1 MRHLAKS
8 SGPGGAARKLA
19 ALSLLPL
26 LGGCV
31 AAVALAVPAMTAVGV
46 VSKDK
51 RDDAREAALAGDPAP
66 SPISPALATGPA
78 PAETPVAA
86 RVDIPELGGE
96 FEISRLT
103 DLPPPSGLSAAG
115 GPTAPW
121 REFFAY
127 ARDRAERVA
136 GGTLSSSAILSPASA
151 GLMLPQRLECAR
163 AESAVIVDLD
173 RGADEF
179 VPEAAARAA
188 PGLTAGLARL
198 RAAGVLVM
206 WISRLDANRV
216 EDVAAALQRTGLD
229 PTGRDPIL
237 LTLGDGDRKQS
248 LRQQAAESA
257 CVIAIAGDRR
267 EDFDELFG
275 YLRDPA
281 GAANFDTMIGSGWFL
296 VPDALAAPG
305 ESPQEDG

>member
-1 MRHLAKS
+1 LNNWQWWRACCTCFGLNSTH
-8 SGPGGAARKLA
+8 RN
-19 ALSLLPL
+19 LPAWRT
-26 LGGCV
+26 LGNRSV
-31 AAVALAVPAMTAVGV
+31 Y
-46 VSKDK
+46 
-51 RDDAREAALAGDPAP
+51 RRRFDP
-66 SPISPALATGPA
+66 
-78 PAETPVAA
+78 
-86 RVDIPELGGE
+86 
-96 FEISRLT
+96 
-103 DLPPPSGLSAAG
+103 
-115 GPTAPW
+115 
-121 REFFAY
+121 
-127 ARDRAERVA
+127 
-136 GGTLSSSAILSPASA
+136 
-151 GLMLPQRLECAR
+151 
-163 AESAVIVDLD
+163 
-173 RGADEF
+173 
-179 VPEAAARAA
+179 
-188 PGLTAGLARL
+188 RL